1 LAAVSVS
8 ATLAAANQSEF
19 QPATEPGMLILFLKA
34 VVLIPITLLPILNP
48 LGIAPVFAN
57 LLGNVS
63 RKTEQRVARQV
74 AINCWFMLVGAIFI
88 GSHVLGFFGISL
100 PIVRVGGGLLVAV
113 SGWKLLSDNSQ
124 DAAIPKQ
131 VAKNYDD
138 EDLPDDEIK
147 ARSFYPMSFPL
158 TVGPGTI
165 AASITLGANTPT
177 RLLDWVISVGS
188 AAFGAALTAVVIFLC
203 YNYAHKLV
211 HLMGRLGTMVVLR
224 LSAFILLCIGI
235 QIFWSGLA
243 ALLAEAGISG
253 VAP

>member
-1 LAAVSVS
+1 
-8 ATLAAANQSEF
+8 
-19 QPATEPGMLILFLKA
+19 MLILFLKA
-34 VVLIPITLLPILNP
+34 AILIPITLLPILNP

-63 RKTEQRVARQV
+63 RKTEKKIARQV

-88 GSHVLGFFGISL
+88 GSHVLTFFGISL
-100 PIVRVGGGLLVAV
+100 PIVRVGGGLLVAA
-113 SGWKLLSDNSQ
+113 SGWKLLSNNSQ
-124 DAAIPKQ
+124 DSAIPNQ
-131 VAKNYDD
+131 VAKSYD
-138 EDLPDDEIK
+138 EDLPDEEIK

-188 AAFGAALTAVVIFLC
+188 AAFGAALTALAVFLC
-203 YNYAHKLV
+203 YNYAQKLV
-211 HLMGRLGTMVVLR
+211 QLMGRLGTMVVLR

-235 QIFWSGLA
+235 QIFWSGMA

-253 VAP
+253 AAP

>member
-1 LAAVSVS
+1 
-8 ATLAAANQSEF
+8 
-19 QPATEPGMLILFLKA
+19 MLILFLKA
-34 VVLIPITLLPILNP
+34 VILIPITLLPILNP

-63 RKTEQRVARQV
+63 RTTERRIARQV

-88 GSHVLGFFGISL
+88 GSHVLTFFGISL
-100 PIVRVGGGLLVAV
+100 PIVRVSGGLLVAV

-124 DAAIPKQ
+124 DAAIPHQ
-131 VAKNYDD
+131 VAKSYD

-147 ARSFYPMSFPL
+147 VRSFYPMSFPL

-177 RLLDWVISVGS
+177 RLADWVFSVGS
-188 AAFGAALTAVVIFLC
+188 AVSGAALTSLVIFLC

-211 HLMGRLGTMVVLR
+211 KLMGRLGTMVVLR
-224 LSAFILLCIGI
+224 LSAFILLCIGV

-243 ALLAEAGISG
+243 ALLAEVGIGGAAS
-253 VAP
+253 

>member
-1 LAAVSVS
+1 
-8 ATLAAANQSEF
+8 
-19 QPATEPGMLILFLKA
+19 MLILFLKA
-34 VVLIPITLLPILNP
+34 AVLIPITLLPILNP

-63 RKTEQRVARQV
+63 RKTEKRIARQV

-88 GSHVLGFFGISL
+88 GSHVLTFFGISL

-124 DAAIPKQ
+124 DAAIPNQ
-131 VAKNYDD
+131 VAKSYD

-188 AAFGAALTAVVIFLC
+188 AAFGAALTALVIFLC
-203 YNYAHKLV
+203 YNYAQKLV
-211 HLMGRLGTMVVLR
+211 NLMGRLGTMVVLR

-235 QIFWSGLA
+235 QIFWSGMS